1 MSYPALNPP
10 QSRSSLLAG
19 LRGQNLP
26 PPSNSNG
33 RALSGTN
40 NNSNLGYAPRLP
52 PHTPQHRQ
60 RFPSSEHTLGPSFDD
75 DDEDEEM
82 VAKMA
87 ALNAGQYPYQGQ
99 QQGGGGNGGHHGG
112 NGGGMMPRG
121 QQMGGGGGM
130 QRGGNGGGGM
140 EMGMGMGGGDR
151 GGGGGR
157 GNQQQHQQ
165 QSLAYQQQMQQQE
178 LLRVLTLQ
186 TLASNQ
192 GPRNLEELQL
202 LQALAQQ
209 QQQRE
214 MEAQVEQLL
223 RIQVHQQAQQ
233 LQQQLIAQAQ
243 QAAMLAAQPNG
254 NHLQHPNQQQRAH
267 ALPPPSAS
275 FNQRSFDQS
284 YAQAQAQVQMANQAQ
299 RVQQTPQQLASAYEQ
314 RHAAQQQIQANL
326 RARSGVPPLPTPAAV
341 AASGH
346 RFGFEVEQ
354 PRDDVH
360 GAGIFGNGGGL
371 GRQTL
376 SRGLSP
382 QPGAGAV
389 GERTGVSPGPGA
401 GSQGGGG
408 DRSRVGS
415 PLDGGL
421 NTPQFGGLNIPSS
434 QGGARDLA
442 LYEYDQREVP
452 SLAGAA
458 SVWTA
463 GKSDASGNWRTK
475 PADSPPPNHP
485 RSAST
490 GVVSPPPV
498 SRFTGTFSPPPH
510 SRDSSTPIGSR
521 FQSNN
526 GVGLEQDAHSDSS
539 SHPSGPNS
547 NSDENEGSRSPT
559 SSEGNTLLNSN
570 GGGRGSWNTSGGDIL
585 KPIYEGLGLGRPY
598 PVPQQPEKTISPTG
612 FGGNNNL
619 RSMSAAAAAL
629 NAQNGAEIEQIQ
641 RPSPVEVHPRTRSY
655 DLGGGVGN
663 GGAAYGSGVIRQPRG
678 PPSPADELGARNFA
692 SRLRKKAGSNL
703 SVLGRREQTASP
715 SA

>member
-1 MSYPALNPP
+1 
-10 QSRSSLLAG
+10 
-19 LRGQNLP
+19 
-26 PPSNSNG
+26 
-33 RALSGTN
+33 
-40 NNSNLGYAPRLP
+40 
-52 PHTPQHRQ
+52 
-60 RFPSSEHTLGPSFDD
+60 
-75 DDEDEEM
+75 
-82 VAKMA
+82 
-87 ALNAGQYPYQGQ
+87 
-99 QQGGGGNGGHHGG
+99 
-112 NGGGMMPRG
+112 
-121 QQMGGGGGM
+121 
-130 QRGGNGGGGM
+130 
-140 EMGMGMGGGDR
+140 
-151 GGGGGR
+151 
-157 GNQQQHQQ
+157 
-165 QSLAYQQQMQQQE
+165 
-178 LLRVLTLQ
+178 
-186 TLASNQ
+186 
-192 GPRNLEELQL
+192 
-202 LQALAQQ
+202 
-209 QQQRE
+209 
-214 MEAQVEQLL
+214 
-223 RIQVHQQAQQ
+223 
-233 LQQQLIAQAQ
+233 
-243 QAAMLAAQPNG
+243 MLAAQPNG
-254 NHLQHPNQQQRAH
+254 NNLHHANQQQQQQRSH

-401 GSQGGGG
+401 GSQGG
-408 DRSRVGS
+408 DRSRLSS

-421 NTPQFGGLNIPSS
+421 TLAPQYAGLAVPST
-434 QGGARDLA
+434 QEGARDVA
-442 LYEYDQREVP
+442 TYEYEQREVT
-452 SLAGAA
+452 SLGGAA

-475 PADSPPPNHP
+475 SADSPPPNHP

-490 GVVSPPPV
+490 GVVSPPV

-521 FQSNN
+521 FQTNN
-526 GVGLEQDAHSDSS
+526 GVGLDHDAHSDSS

-559 SSEGNTLLNSN
+559 SSEGNIILTSSN
-570 GGGRGSWNTSGGDIL
+570 GGGRGTWNNSGGDIL

-598 PVPQQPEKTISPTG
+598 PSPQQQHPEKTTSPTG
-612 FGGNNNL
+612 FGGNNSL

-629 NAQNGAEIEQIQ
+629 NAQNGVEIEQIQ

-692 SRLRKKAGSNL
+692 SR
-703 SVLGRREQTASP
+703 
-715 SA
+715 